1 MPIVHY
7 RRPQDASKQHYL
19 AYYTISTINR
29 SMARYCAIRADVKI
43 RRNIAHITKIAYN
56 KVKSGVYSKKRLFS
70 K

>member
-1 MPIVHY
+1 
-7 RRPQDASKQHYL
+7 
-19 AYYTISTINR
+19 
-29 SMARYCAIRADVKI
+29 MARYCAIRADVKI